1 MFNYFNFKKLKYLLM
16 IGNNMAVVYPSTEW
30 MEELHKK
37 VNSDAEYKKVAANWE
52 GDYLCVVELDEEAL
66 KDFQNPK
73 VLRGFL
79 GMLDSIPKEKRERF
93 KGTPSEKL
101 LEALGLSLDSDL
113 SDANFEEIA
122 KKIAEN
128 PDKILQVSKGASLNM
143 WMDFWHGEF
152 RKIEVAAPGEHEDAK
167 FKLIGPY
174 AVFKQL
180 VMGKADAITL
190 VVSGKLKLQGDMA
203 YMMRNMATVKKFTD
217 LMASIP
223 IES

>member
-1 MFNYFNFKKLKYLLM
+1 M
-16 IGNNMAVVYPSTEW
+16 IGNNMAVVYPSKEW

-37 VNSDAEYKKVAANWE
+37 VNSDAEYKQVAANWE
-52 GDYLCVVELDEEAL
+52 GDYLCIVELDEEAL

-73 VLRGFL
+73 ILKGFL
-79 GMLDSIPKEKRERF
+79 GMLDTIPKEKREKL

-101 LEALGLSLDSDL
+101 LEALGLSVDDDL
-113 SDANFEEIA
+113 SNADVEAIA
-122 KKIAEN
+122 KKIAED
-128 PDKILQVSKGASLNM
+128 PAKILEAAKGATLNI

>member
-1 MFNYFNFKKLKYLLM
+1 
-16 IGNNMAVVYPSTEW
+16 MAVVYPSREW

-37 VNSDAEYKKVAANWE
+37 VNADEEYKKVAANWE
-52 GDYLCVVELDEEAL
+52 GDYLCVVQVDEEFV
-66 KDFQNPK
+66 KDIQNPK
-73 VLRGFL
+73 ILRGFL
-79 GMLDSIPKEKRERF
+79 GMLDSIPKEKREKFR
-93 KGTPSEKL
+93 GTPSEKM
-101 LEALGLSLDSDL
+101 LEALGLSLDADL
-113 SDANFEEIA
+113 SEVNFEEIA
-122 KKIAEN
+122 RKIAEN
-128 PDKILQVSKGASLNM
+128 PGMILETAKGATLNI

-152 RKIEVAAPGEHEDAK
+152 RKIEVAVPGEHEDAK

-190 VVSGKLKLQGDMA
+190 VIGGKLKMQGDMA

>member
-1 MFNYFNFKKLKYLLM
+1 M
-16 IGNNMAVVYPSTEW
+16 
-30 MEELHKK
+30 HKK
-37 VNSDAEYKKVAANWE
+37 VNADEEYKKVAANWE

-73 VLRGFL
+73 VLKGFL
-79 GMLDSIPKEKRERF
+79 GMLDSIPKEKREKF

-101 LEALGLSLDSDL
+101 LEALGLSLDANL
-113 SDANFEEIA
+113 SEVNVEEIA

-128 PDKILQVSKGASLNM
+128 PDKILEAAKGATLNI

-152 RKIEVAAPGEHEDAK
+152 RNIEVAAPGEHEDAK

-190 VVSGKLKLQGDMA
+190 VVSGKLKLQGDMG
-203 YMMRNMATVKKFTD
+203 YMMRKHGHCKE
-217 LMASIP
+217 IHRP
-223 IES
+223 HGIHPH